1 MLILPCS
8 RRGSRGKPAYEP
20 RDSLKLRLLF
30 ETIQGAE
37 KVTPNMV
44 PMDNPTEEEAR
55 KLSGEF
61 RQIFFAN

>member
-1 MLILPCS
+1 LASS
-8 RRGSRGKPAYEP
+8 RRGNQGKPTYEP
-20 RDSLKLRLLF
+20 RDSLKLRFLF

-55 KLSGEF
+55 KLSSEF

>member
-1 MLILPCS
+1 MS
-8 RRGSRGKPAYEP
+8 KG
-20 RDSLKLRLLF
+20 SLKLRLLF

-55 KLSGEF
+55 KLSSEF

>member
-8 RRGSRGKPAYEP
+8 RRGSRGKLAYEP

-55 KLSGEF
+55 KLSSEF